1 MLANSFAYVTN
12 RVLPANVWLKEVKMH
27 QQEVIRGRWHIL
39 SNAEKLFTIV
49 IVLSLVI
56 GFGLLVLEASGL
68 AILPGIASLLS

>member
-1 MLANSFAYVTN
+1 M
-12 RVLPANVWLKEVKMH
+12 
-27 QQEVIRGRWHIL
+27 QQEVIRGRWHVL

-49 IVLSLVI
+49 IMVSLVI

>member
-1 MLANSFAYVTN
+1 
-12 RVLPANVWLKEVKMH
+12 MH

-68 AILPGIASLLS
+68 AILPGTASLLS